1 MIYFKL
7 FLSFFKLG
15 IFGFGGGYA
24 MIALLEQEI
33 ARNYPAVAAS
43 EVVDIL
49 AISEM
54 TPGPIAINSATF
66 FGYRVGG
73 SLGSLVATISVV
85 LPSFIIMSALIYII
99 NKYKESKLVDN
110 FLSGVRPIV
119 LGLILSGAV
128 AIGKNGFTDYK
139 SLIIGVLAFY
149 LVTFKKLN
157 GIYAI
162 VLAGLAGAILY

>member
-15 IFGFGGGYA
+15 VFGFGGGYA

-73 SLGSLVATISVV
+73 TLGSLVATISVV
-85 LPSFIIMSALIYII
+85 LPSFIIMSGLIYII
-99 NKYKESKLVDN
+99 NKYKGSKLIDN

-139 SLIIGVLAFY
+139 SIIIGALGFY